1 MPLANECSA
10 PVGWKHPHQRSRSFV
25 SSALSS
31 RGPSLRGVLPF
42 GPRGTSDI
50 FSPSSEASPKR
61 NSKKLFSP
69 SPSPSLSGACI
80 IFFLSKPAQTEV
92 MAFWPR
98 TLVPCLTAPTKHS
111 HHTHM
116 NNHDPARQ
124 DPSKHAAFVG
134 PRHGRSDRCSEHG
147 SDLRPPSLFPE
158 PVRPP
163 LTIGVCPP
171 GWAGTAGNCA
181 VTQ

>member
-1 MPLANECSA
+1 MQRTCRMEASA
-10 PVGWKHPHQRSRSFV
+10 PAVSLFCFFCSLVSR
-25 SSALSS
+25 ALAS
-31 RGPSLRGVLPF
+31 RGSPLWTAGHKRHSLSVLRGFPEEKFQETFFPFPLTLPF
-42 GPRGTSDI
+42 GC
-50 FSPSSEASPKR
+50 
-61 NSKKLFSP
+61 LHH
-69 SPSPSLSGACI
+69 
-80 IFFLSKPAQTEV
+80 FFLSKPAQTEV